1 MHTHHLPILS
11 YVFHKNK
18 VEFTAELAGL
28 NYQKISGEY
37 YYRTGQMICP
47 VLFFVEFL
55 KIL

>member
-1 MHTHHLPILS
+1 MHHLPILS

-28 NYQKISGEY
+28 NYHKISGEY

-47 VLFFVEFL
+47 VLFFVESL